1 MGHQPAE
8 YTPSHA
14 GLDRNWKIKALPRQL
29 TQLVHSLRH
38 STAAVLD
45 CVYMRTGLKVIAGI
59 LLLSTTEAPDS
70 GAPGVA
76 PTVRKNAQLRA
87 KESNKIGTA
96 VQPSNLSARILSHV
110 PQQSEQQQSQPSQDA
125 GSAHSGLP
133 NMSSQ
138 RPSKN
143 GHRE

>member
-45 CVYMRTGLKVIAGI
+45 CVYMRTGIRTIAGI
-59 LLLSTTEAPDS
+59 ILVFTVKAPNPH
-70 GAPGVA
+70 APPAA
-76 PTVRKNAQLRA
+76 PTGHKNAHYLRA
-87 KESNKIGTA
+87 QGLNKIGTA
-96 VQPSNLSARILSHV
+96 AQPSNLFAHEGAHV
-110 PQQSEQQQSQPSQDA
+110 PPQQIEQQQSQPNQE
-125 GSAHSGLP
+125 HSGLP
-133 NMSSQ
+133 NMSIQ
-138 RPSKN
+138 RPSKS
-143 GHRE
+143 GHRKK